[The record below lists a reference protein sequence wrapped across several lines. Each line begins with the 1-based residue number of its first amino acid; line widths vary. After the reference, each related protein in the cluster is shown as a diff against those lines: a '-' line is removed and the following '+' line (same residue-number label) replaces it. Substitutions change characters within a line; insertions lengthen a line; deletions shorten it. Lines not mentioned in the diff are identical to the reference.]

1 MPCDE
6 HSLIVRTF
14 ASPAT
19 RHLFDVPDEEVFS
32 SWEDRSLPLREICER
47 WRTNEPLAKKH
58 VVLRYALHGRDYVH
72 RRGVASGSGDLS
84 LLSDEEVVSEYGG
97 SDTPVADMV
106 AKHHVHPNTVCVY
119 AKLAHA
125 RLGIPWR
132 PQKNRNPLA
141 NMSPQE
147 LISLWEHPGIGSRGI
162 QERYGVSWDT
172 ASRAIR
178 RAYAKSGMAYRPMTE
193 IPVTWERG
201 QPADAPKTAALP
213 FGVAELNYV
222 TSTLECGGSV
232 EDAARGL
239 NLPAETLL
247 AEYSGTGIDL
257 SEGWPYVQRG
267 VWNVWAG
274 RRILDEGIFDAIDT
288 PAKAWLLGLLLADG
302 SLHRGPGNRP
312 DIELALRW
320 DDAETVFAARDILGS
335 NMRIAFD
342 DISSSSR
349 NPAARARLCVRSDH
363 LFRQLESLG
372 IGQQK
377 SFTAELPLVGD
388 DMMPHF
394 LRGVWDG
401 DGSVMPFRGHPRETR
416 WVLSVVGSIPFAEA
430 TRSWLMGHRIVANA
444 PFVVDKRNPRILG
457 VSVTRRDDVRSLV
470 EWMWGERVHY
480 LPAMSRKRK
489 RAALALAWAKSPSPA
504 SMRRTRASSS

>member
-1 MPCDE
+1 M
-6 HSLIVRTF
+6 L
-14 ASPAT
+14 
-19 RHLFDVPDEEVFS
+19 
-32 SWEDRSLPLREICER
+32 LREICER
-47 WRTNEPLAKKH
+47 WGTNESLAKKH
-58 VVLRYALHGRDYVH
+58 VILRYALHGRDYVH
-72 RRGVASGSGDLS
+72 RRGVVSGSGDLS
-84 LLSDEEVVSEYGG
+84 LLSDEEIVFEYGR
-97 SDTPVADMV
+97 SDTPIADMAV
-106 AKHHVHPNTVCVY
+106 KYHVHPNTVRVY

-132 PQKNRNPLA
+132 PRKNRNPLA
-141 NMSPQE
+141 NMAPRD
-147 LISLWEHPGIGSRGI
+147 LISLWESPGIGSQGI
-162 QERYGVSWDT
+162 QERYGVSWST

-178 RAYAKSGMAYRPMTE
+178 RAYARSGMVYRPMAE

-201 QPADAPKTAALP
+201 RPASAPKIAVLP

-222 TSTLECGGSV
+222 TSMLECGSSV

-239 NLPAETLL
+239 ALPTEALL
-247 AEYSGTGIDL
+247 AEYSGTGVDL
-257 SEGWPYVQRG
+257 SEGWPYAQRG
-267 VWNVWAG
+267 VWNVWTG
-274 RRILDEGIFDAIDT
+274 KRSLDEGIFDVIDT

-320 DDAETVFAARDILGS
+320 DDAETVFAARDVLGS

-342 DISSSSR
+342 DISSKNR
-349 NPAARARLCVRSDH
+349 NSAARARLCVRSER
-363 LFRQLESLG
+363 LFQRLESLG
-372 IGQQK
+372 IGQRK
-377 SFTAELPLVGD
+377 SFTAELPPIGC

-416 WVLSVVGSIPFAEA
+416 WVLSAVGSVSFAEA
-430 TRSWLMGHRIVANA
+430 TRTWLMDHRIVTNA
-444 PFVVDKRNPRILG
+444 PLIYDKRNPRILG
-457 VSVTRRDDVRSLV
+457 VSVTRRDDVRSLI
-470 EWMWGERVHY
+470 EWMWGEGVNY

-504 SMRRTRASSS
+504 SMRRTESSSS